1 MLHAVRISLKD
12 SCRFI
17 RKSHYQGIILLCT
30 DVRKDMELPV
40 LFPMACT
47 ALDLKRDYCIIRHSL
62 RCLRHSGV
70 SFTGGT
76 PFALSLN
83 ALRLPYAARS
93 HSVLPYTTSHEKH
106 YCSTRRAVLV
116 CTIHHYCSPCRSVV
130 VTPLPFKPNETVASH
145 GTRFVV
151 CDIRACRLQEA
162 LPSSSVLMPCDYRML
177 QSQAKQAQF
186 VFFEIVQRSQ
196 KGESGNVQS
205 Q

>member
-1 MLHAVRISLKD
+1 MSLKD
-12 SCRFI
+12 SCRFV
-17 RKSHYQGIILLCT
+17 RKSHCQGIILLCI

-62 RCLRHSGV
+62 RCLRHLGV

-83 ALRLPYAARS
+83 ALRLPHAARS
-93 HSVLPYTTSHEKH
+93 HSVSPYTTSHAKH

-116 CTIHHYCSPCRSVV
+116 CTIHHYCSPRRSVV
-130 VTPLPFKPNETVASH
+130 VTPLPLKANETVASY

-162 LPSSSVLMPCDYRML
+162 LPSSSVLTPCDYRML
-177 QSQAKQAQF
+177 QSQAKCQTQL
-186 VFFEIVQRSQ
+186 VFFETVQRSQ

>member
-1 MLHAVRISLKD
+1 MSLKD
-12 SCRFI
+12 SCRFV
-17 RKSHYQGIILLCT
+17 RKSHCQGIILLCT

-62 RCLRHSGV
+62 RCLRHLGV

-83 ALRLPYAARS
+83 ALRLPHAARS
-93 HSVLPYTTSHEKH
+93 HSVSPYTTSHAKH
-106 YCSTRRAVLV
+106 YCSTRRSVLV
-116 CTIHHYCSPCRSVV
+116 CTIHHYCSPRRSVLVCTIHHYCSPRRSVV
-130 VTPLPFKPNETVASH
+130 VTPLPLKANETVASH

-151 CDIRACRLQEA
+151 CDIRTCCLQEA
-162 LPSSSVLMPCDYRML
+162 LPSSSALTPCDYRML
-177 QSQAKQAQF
+177 
-186 VFFEIVQRSQ
+186 QRSQ
-196 KGESGNVQS
+196 KGESGNMQS

>member
-1 MLHAVRISLKD
+1 MSLKD

-17 RKSHYQGIILLCT
+17 RKSYCQGIILLCT

-40 LFPMACT
+40 LFPMACI

-62 RCLRHSGV
+62 RCLRHLGV

-83 ALRLPYAARS
+83 ALRLPHAARS
-93 HSVLPYTTSHEKH
+93 HSVSPYTTSHAKH

-116 CTIHHYCSPCRSVV
+116 CTIHHYCSPRRSVV
-130 VTPLPFKPNETVASH
+130 VTPLPLKANETVASH

-162 LPSSSVLMPCDYRML
+162 LPLSSFLTPCDYRML
-177 QSQAKQAQF
+177 QSQARQAVL
-186 VFFEIVQRSQ
+186 VFFETVQRSQ
-196 KGESGNVQS
+196 KGESGNMQS